1 MPRMDIRL
9 LGWDEEWSRCF
20 APFADQ
26 GLRPARVALED
37 KHSFRVV
44 GEEGEFEAT
53 VTGRLLHHRS
63 GEAALPKVGD
73 WLAVTPATEAGPA
86 QIHAILPRRTALA
99 RKVAG
104 RELREQVLVANVD
117 VAIIVQALDQS
128 YNLRRLERFLVM
140 AHEGRLQPV
149 VVLNKADGCD
159 NAEARLKECQD
170 CAGATPVLL
179 TSART
184 GLGLEKMRAFMP
196 LGKSVVF
203 IGSSGVGKSSLI
215 NRLYGDEILVTREV
229 RESDAKGR
237 HTTTWREMILLPNGG
252 LVIDTPGMRE
262 FHLWLA
268 GDGLEAAFSD
278 VMGWA
283 GQCRFRDCQHETETD
298 CAVLRAVR
306 DGRLSAERLASYR
319 RLRRELAYL
328 ATERRRHTFRIRD
341 KRSETSNWSARDA
354 LSGDSDLA

>member
-1 MPRMDIRL
+1 MDLRL
-9 LGWDEEWSRCF
+9 LGWDEDWGRCF

-26 GLRPARVALED
+26 GLSPARVALED

-44 GEEGEFEAT
+44 GEAGEFEAT
-53 VTGRLLHHRS
+53 IPGRLLRS
-63 GEAALPKVGD
+63 RSNEAALPKVGD
-73 WLAVTPATEAGPA
+73 WVAATAAIEGGAA
-86 QIHAILPRRTALA
+86 QIRAILPRRTALA

-128 YNLRRLERFLVM
+128 YNLRRMERFLVM

-159 NAEARLKECQD
+159 NAGPQLKECQD

-184 GLGLEKMRAFMP
+184 GLGLGKLRAFMP
-196 LGKSVVF
+196 PGKSVVF

-215 NRLYGDEILVTREV
+215 NRLYGDEILVTQEV
-229 RESDAKGR
+229 RASDAKGR
-237 HTTTWREMILLPNGG
+237 HTTTWRELILLPNGG

-278 VMGWA
+278 VA
-283 GQCRFRDCQHETETD
+283 DRAAQCRFRDCQHDAETD
-298 CAVLRAVR
+298 CAVLRAVAA
-306 DGRLSAERLASYR
+306 GELSAERLASYR

-328 ATERRRHTFRIRD
+328 AAERRRHTFRIRD
-341 KRSETSNWSARDA
+341 KRRVPSNWSARDA
-354 LSGDSDLA
+354 RDGGLERE

>member
-1 MPRMDIRL
+1 MDIRS
-9 LGWDEEWSRCF
+9 LGWDDEWGRCF
-20 APFADQ
+20 APFADK
-26 GLRPARVALED
+26 GLSPARVALED

-44 GEEGEFEAT
+44 GEPGEFEAT
-53 VTGRLLHHRS
+53 VPGRLLHRRA
-63 GEAALPKVGD
+63 GEAELPKVGD

-86 QIHAILPRRTALA
+86 QIRAILPRRTALA

-128 YNLRRLERFLVM
+128 YNLRRMERFLVM

-159 NAEARLKECQD
+159 DTEARLKECQD

-184 GLGLEKMRAFMP
+184 GLGLSQVRKFMP
-196 LGKSVVF
+196 PGKSVVF

-215 NRLYGDEILVTREV
+215 NRLYGDDILVTQAV

-237 HTTTWREMILLPNGG
+237 HTTTWRELILLPGGG

-278 VMGWA
+278 VAEWA
-283 GQCRFRDCQHETETD
+283 ARCRFRDCRHEAETE
-298 CAVLRAVR
+298 CAVLQAVQK
-306 DGRLSAERLASYR
+306 GRLSAERLASYR

-328 ATERRRHTFRIRD
+328 AAERRQHTFRVRD
-341 KRSETSNWSARDA
+341 KRSSAATWNARDA
-354 LSGDSDLA
+354 LSEDSDPD